1 LARERLSNWLNGVT
15 SDNSGT
21 VNVEEKDRFVVVV
34 DEEDRKSRHKRRFSV
49 EWWRRSLSLA
59 RTGKEGGEETLE
71 LLGVSPDDR
80 A

>member
-1 LARERLSNWLNGVT
+1 LARERLSNWLNGVN
-15 SDNSGT
+15 SDGT
-21 VNVEEKDRFVVVV
+21 IHEEKEQFVVEE
-34 DEEDRKSRHKRRFSV
+34 RKSRHKKRFSV

-59 RTGKEGGEETLE
+59 RTGKDGEETLE

>member
-15 SDNSGT
+15 SDNGT
-21 VNVEEKDRFVVVV
+21 VNENEKDRFVVVV
-34 DEEDRKSRHKRRFSV
+34 VNDDEERKSRHKRRFSV

-59 RTGKEGGEETLE
+59 RTGKDGEETLE